1 MSGIKTRS
9 LKPQYHNSTAT
20 DSCLSDDRFTLPKC
34 SHKKTPKARNW
45 QDKNRYVIKPRR
57 LKIKVLFSSQH
68 EMLSVKRKG
77 IKLIKG
83 SQAKCKI
90 TEMLVTLNTASSSN
104 DAREVLSINSFDN
117 NTGVT
122 GQLPNTAVQTRS
134 HVVDMNYKKNQ
145 RCVQGKNQ
153 CFKCE
158 RNERIR
164 RSGRK
169 LKHHNPV

>member
-1 MSGIKTRS
+1 
-9 LKPQYHNSTAT
+9 
-20 DSCLSDDRFTLPKC
+20 
-34 SHKKTPKARNW
+34 
-45 QDKNRYVIKPRR
+45 
-57 LKIKVLFSSQH
+57 
-68 EMLSVKRKG
+68 MLSVKRKG

-134 HVVDMNYKKNQ
+134 HVVDMNLKKNQ

-153 CFKCE
+153 CFKYE